1 MKLYYTDSKQ
11 ILGAKLE
18 QIRVE
23 HINYC
28 FYFPSEHC
36 KVVTK
41 YKSQE
46 KSWDF
51 PGGPVVNTPYYQC
64 IGHRF
69 NLWWGHMP
77 HSTAKKK
84 RTRRNAERFCSA
96 RIFYAWRNVV
106 QRRTY
111 PRSLSWTMSVATSYT
126 FFLITNFCQLAH
138 LLLERTLE

>member
-1 MKLYYTDSKQ
+1 MRLYYTDFKQ

-18 QIRVE
+18 QIRVA

-69 NLWWGHMP
+69 NLWWGQCHTARPRKKEPGGTLKDFVVPAYFMYEETWFRGGP
-77 HSTAKKK
+77 THDLSAELRQLPQATHS
-84 RTRRNAERFCSA
+84 F
-96 RIFYAWRNVV
+96 W
-106 QRRTY
+106 
-111 PRSLSWTMSVATSYT
+111 
-126 FFLITNFCQLAH
+126 
-138 LLLERTLE
+138 